1 MPRARG
7 HSGGVRVLLTALAMS
22 SLSAHAQ
29 APTPTPPRPP
39 LVVGIDVDVVSLPVV
54 VYDKAGRFVDGLGPK
69 DIEIYEDGV
78 RQEISYFR
86 AASGGDER
94 IPLSIVLVLD
104 ASGSMKENLRFLQEA
119 ATSFVRK
126 LDPAD
131 SALVVQFNDSIK
143 GSAEFTSD
151 TERLEDFVDALQ
163 AWGGTSLYDA
173 IHYALGRIKDQPG
186 RKALVVFSDGAD
198 TTSALKERDAI
209 DYARAVEATIYSV
222 AIEGFGAGGSARGF
236 LRKVA
241 EETGG
246 QYFFPSKVG
255 ELIRVFA
262 AIADELR
269 HHYALA
275 YSPARAP
282 DGGWR
287 AIQVKLARPDTT
299 VRVRKGYFAVKR
311 RPRGADARSS
321 PADADAPA
329 R

>member
-1 MPRARG
+1 MPSTPWRCGALLLAGLALGPARAY
-7 HSGGVRVLLTALAMS
+7 
-22 SLSAHAQ
+22 AQ
-29 APTPTPPRPP
+29 AASPRPP
-39 LVVGIDVDVVSLPVV
+39 QVPLIVGVDVDVVSLPVV
-54 VYDKAGRFVDGLGPK
+54 IYDKAGRFVDGLGPK

-86 AASGGDER
+86 AATGGDER
-94 IPLSIVLVLD
+94 IPLSVVLVLD

-143 GSAEFTSD
+143 ASAEFTSD
-151 TERLEDFVDALQ
+151 SERLEDFVDALQ

-275 YSPARAP
+275 YTPARAP

-287 AIQVKLARPDTT
+287 AIQVKLARADTT

-311 RPRGADARSS
+311 RPRGADTPRSG
-321 PADADAPA
+321 PADAAPRA
-329 R
+329 H

>member
-1 MPRARG
+1 MPRAKRTG
-7 HSGGVRVLLTALAMS
+7 QRVVLAGLLLSSSCLA
-22 SLSAHAQ
+22 AQ
-29 APTPTPPRPP
+29 TPAPSPTPPRAP
-39 LVVGIDVDVVSLPVV
+39 LVIGIDVDVVSLPVV
-54 VYDKAGRFVDGLGPK
+54 VYDKAGRFVEGLGPK

-94 IPLSIVLVLD
+94 IPLSVVLVLD

-126 LDPAD
+126 LDPTD

-143 GSAEFTSD
+143 GSAEFSSD
-151 TERLEDFVDALQ
+151 TARLEDFVDALQ

-173 IHYALGRIKDQPG
+173 IHYSLGRIKDQPG

-209 DYARAVEATIYSV
+209 DYARAVDATIYSV

-262 AIADELR
+262 AIAEELR

-275 YSPARAP
+275 YTPTRAP

-287 AIQVKLARPDTT
+287 AIQVKLARPDTI

-311 RPRGADARSS
+311 RARGADAG
-321 PADADAPA
+321 PVPDDADARA